1 MASAAEQLAASI
13 NFSAFSKAT
22 ELKSRIW
29 FTLGALVIYRLGTYI
44 PIPGIDPGILQDV
57 FSRNAGG
64 ILGMFDMFS
73 GGALGRMTIF
83 ALNIMPYISASIII
97 QLLTAVSPTLETLK
111 KEGESGRKK
120 LNQYTRFGTVLLAAV
135 QSYGIAVGLE
145 GMRAGAQSAVV
156 DPGLFFRLVTVVTL
170 TSGTVFLMWLGEQIT
185 ARGVGNGISLIIF
198 AGIVA
203 NLPHALA
210 STLELG
216 RTGAISTV
224 FIVIFLAMSVA
235 VVGFIVFMERAQRR
249 ILVQYPKR
257 QVGNKMFGGDASHL
271 PLKIN
276 TSGVIAPIFASSL
289 LLLPATVANF
299 EANGQGFGWI
309 GEITAYLAHGRPL
322 YMALYIGLICFFCFF
337 YTAIVFN
344 PTETAD
350 NLRKYGGF
358 IPGIRPG
365 KNTADYL
372 DYVLTR
378 LTVVGAAYLSA
389 VCILPAAG
397 TPRMNIILLG
407 PPGSGKGTQAKRI
420 EQTHGIIQLSTGD
433 MLRATTNSDTELGRR
448 VKAIMD
454 SGQLVPDDTIVEM
467 IDRRIVQPDSSA
479 GFILDGFPR
488 NVPQAKALDAMLAEH
503 NLKLDHVILLDVDE
517 AALVDRLSGR
527 FTCTQC
533 GASFHDRYNR
543 PSREGVC
550 EVCGGTEF
558 VRRADDRPEAV
569 KARFEVY
576 RSQTAP
582 ILPYYRD
589 RGILRVVDGMAEIDE
604 VTREIDRIL
613 G

>member
-1 MASAAEQLAASI
+1 MASAAEQLASSI

-97 QLLTAVSPTLETLK
+97 QLLTAVSPTLEALK

-120 LNQYTRFGTVLLAAV
+120 LNQYTRLGTVLLAAV

-145 GMRAGAQSAVV
+145 GMHAGAQSAVI

-170 TSGTVFLMWLGEQIT
+170 VSGTVFLMWLGEQIT
-185 ARGVGNGISLIIF
+185 ARGVGNGISLIIM

-224 FIVIFLAMSVA
+224 FIIIFLVMSVA
-235 VVGFIVFMERAQRR
+235 VVAFIVFMERAQRR

-257 QVGNKMFGGDASHL
+257 QMGNKMFGGDASHL

-276 TSGVIAPIFASSL
+276 TSGVIPPIFASSL

-299 EANGQGFGWI
+299 EANGQFGWI
-309 GEITAYLAHGRPL
+309 SEITAYLAHGRPL
-322 YMALYIGLICFFCFF
+322 YMALYVGLIVFFCFF

-344 PTETAD
+344 PEETAD

-372 DYVLTR
+372 DYILTR

-389 VCILPAAG
+389 VCILPEILISEYSVPFYFGG
-397 TPRMNIILLG
+397 TSLLIVVSVTMDTVAQIHSHLLAHQYEG
-407 PPGSGKGTQAKRI
+407 LIRKAK
-420 EQTHGIIQLSTGD
+420 
-433 MLRATTNSDTELGRR
+433 LRGRR
-448 VKAIMD
+448 
-454 SGQLVPDDTIVEM
+454 G
-467 IDRRIVQPDSSA
+467 
-479 GFILDGFPR
+479 
-488 NVPQAKALDAMLAEH
+488 
-503 NLKLDHVILLDVDE
+503 
-517 AALVDRLSGR
+517 
-527 FTCTQC
+527 
-533 GASFHDRYNR
+533 
-543 PSREGVC
+543 
-550 EVCGGTEF
+550 
-558 VRRADDRPEAV
+558 
-569 KARFEVY
+569 
-576 RSQTAP
+576 
-582 ILPYYRD
+582 
-589 RGILRVVDGMAEIDE
+589 
-604 VTREIDRIL
+604 
-613 G
+613 